1 MNQLLQMKC
10 IACEGAETPL
20 THDEIQSLL
29 KRLKKPWEVL
39 NDKKIRKVFTFK
51 DFREAMTFVNKV
63 ADIAEAEQHHP
74 DIHIFYNKV
83 AIELWTHAIDG
94 LYQNDFIVAAKIDE
108 IMP

>member
-39 NDKKIRKVFTFK
+39 NDKKIAIRSGHHCAQVLMDKLKVPATCRISFYIYNNKDDIDKVVEALKEVKKVF
-51 DFREAMTFVNKV
+51 N
-63 ADIAEAEQHHP
+63 
-74 DIHIFYNKV
+74 
-83 AIELWTHAIDG
+83 
-94 LYQNDFIVAAKIDE
+94 
-108 IMP
+108 